1 MSMRFLLRGTATL
14 ACATLASAAVISP
27 VTAAPASQTSFSVSG
42 AVSASALS
50 STAFQ
55 KFAPQPHLPSIP
67 SEDEIA
73 QAKKSEAATAAAA
86 AELEAI
92 LSSANDRLQATS
104 MAALGASDAY
114 TEALVVLDERRNEA
128 ETASAKSEAA
138 RSAHGKAKK
147 QLGQL
152 AGNLYKSGGVGLS
165 VQTLLTSD
173 ESDDA
178 LYQASTLM
186 ALSSNRANTFASAEA
201 AASTSAA
208 LDAQALA
215 ASTAAAQATAAAES
229 SRALA
234 QGAADAQSAVVAQ
247 NQSQRDV
254 LLQRL
259 ASLHNTTV
267 ELEGARVDALAQKA
281 REEALKQQIESSG
294 DTPAPARPPVSGSN
308 PPVIPAVPAP
318 SAPKPPVTATPT
330 TPATSAPRPPAPTT
344 PATTAPRPPAPP
356 APTTPP
362 PTTPAP
368 VAPVKPPVAPPVAPP
383 TGSYT
388 QVMVN
393 YAMSKIGSPYQWGG
407 NGPNA
412 FDCSGL
418 VQQSFAAAGKYVPRQ
433 GSDQF
438 WAAPVRVPLSQ
449 MQYGDLLVFN
459 HDGNGR
465 FSHVAIYIG
474 NGQVVQALNESQP
487 VAVTRLSDMVPNYM
501 SLYPYAA
508 RY

>member
-1 MSMRFLLRGTATL
+1 MSMRFLVRGTATL
-14 ACATLASAAVISP
+14 ACVTLASAALLSP
-27 VTAAPASQTSFSVSG
+27 AAASPQVFGT
-42 AVSASALS
+42 SALS

-55 KFAPQPHLPSIP
+55 KFAPLPHLPAIP

-73 QAKKSEAATAAAA
+73 KAKTSEAATAAAA
-86 AELEAI
+86 SELEAI

-114 TEALVVLDERRNEA
+114 TEALVVLAQRQAEA
-128 ETASAKSEAA
+128 ETTRAKSDAA
-138 RSAHGKAKK
+138 RTANSEAKTA
-147 QLGQL
+147 LGQL
-152 AGNLYKSGGVGLS
+152 AGDLYKSGGMGLS
-165 VQTLLTSD
+165 VQTLVTSD
-173 ESDDA
+173 DSDDA
-178 LYQASTLM
+178 LYKASTLM

-215 ASTAAAQATAAAES
+215 ASTAAKEATATAES

-234 QGAADAQSAVVAQ
+234 QSAADAQAAVVVD
-247 NQSQRDV
+247 NQAQRDV

-267 ELEGARVDALAQKA
+267 ALEGARVDALAQKA
-281 REEALKQQIESSG
+281 RDEALKEQIAASK
-294 DTPAPARPPVSGSN
+294 DAPAPVRPPVTGTT
-308 PPVIPAVPAP
+308 PAVIPAVPQAP
-318 SAPKPPVTATPT
+318 AAPAPKPVSPAPKPAPKPANPAPQQPKPPVAQAPKPPVTQTP
-330 TPATSAPRPPAPTT
+330 
-344 PATTAPRPPAPP
+344 
-356 APTTPP
+356 
-362 PTTPAP
+362 
-368 VAPVKPPVAPPVAPP
+368 KPPVAPAPAPAPKPVAPP
-383 TGSYT
+383 KPPVIKPPVAPSGSYT
-388 QVMVN
+388 KVMVN

-418 VQQSFAAAGKYVPRQ
+418 VQQAFAAAGKSVPRQ

-459 HDGNGR
+459 EDGNGR

-474 NGQVVQALNESQP
+474 NGQVVQALNYSEP
-487 VAVTRLSDMVPNYM
+487 VAVTSLAYM
-501 SLYPYAA
+501 TPYMTLYPYAA

>member
-1 MSMRFLLRGTATL
+1 MSMRFLVRGTATL
-14 ACATLASAAVISP
+14 ACVTLASAALLSP
-27 VTAAPASQTSFSVSG
+27 AAASPQVFGT
-42 AVSASALS
+42 SALS

-55 KFAPQPHLPSIP
+55 KFAPLPHLPAIP

-73 QAKKSEAATAAAA
+73 KAKTSEAATAAAA
-86 AELEAI
+86 SELEAI

-114 TEALVVLDERRNEA
+114 TEALVVLAQRQAEA
-128 ETASAKSEAA
+128 ETTRAKSDAA
-138 RSAHGKAKK
+138 RTANSEAKTA
-147 QLGQL
+147 LGQL
-152 AGNLYKSGGVGLS
+152 AGDLYKSGGMGLS
-165 VQTLLTSD
+165 VQTLVTSD
-173 ESDDA
+173 DSDDA
-178 LYQASTLM
+178 LYKASTLM

-215 ASTAAAQATAAAES
+215 ASTAAKEATATAES

-234 QGAADAQSAVVAQ
+234 QSAADAQAAVVVD
-247 NQSQRDV
+247 NQAQRDV

-267 ELEGARVDALAQKA
+267 ALEGARVDALAQKA
-281 REEALKQQIESSG
+281 RDEALKEQIAASK
-294 DTPAPARPPVSGSN
+294 DAPAPVRPPVTGTT
-308 PPVIPAVPAP
+308 PAVIPAVPQAP
-318 SAPKPPVTATPT
+318 AAPAPKPVSPAPKPAPKPANPAPQQPKPPVTQAPKPPVTQTP
-330 TPATSAPRPPAPTT
+330 
-344 PATTAPRPPAPP
+344 
-356 APTTPP
+356 
-362 PTTPAP
+362 
-368 VAPVKPPVAPPVAPP
+368 KPPVAPAPAPAPAPKPVAPP
-383 TGSYT
+383 KPPVIKPPVAPSGSYT
-388 QVMVN
+388 KVMVN

-418 VQQSFAAAGKYVPRQ
+418 VQQAFAAAGKSVPRQ

-459 HDGNGR
+459 EDGNGR

-474 NGQVVQALNESQP
+474 NGQVVQALNYSEP
-487 VAVTRLSDMVPNYM
+487 VAVTSLAYM
-501 SLYPYAA
+501 TPYMTLYPYAA

>member
-1 MSMRFLLRGTATL
+1 MSMRFLVRGTATL
-14 ACATLASAAVISP
+14 ACAALASSGLLLPA
-27 VTAAPASQTSFSVSG
+27 TAGP
-42 AVSASALS
+42 AVSAAPGLS

-55 KFAPQPHLPSIP
+55 KFAPQPHLPTVP
-67 SEDEIA
+67 SEEDIA
-73 QAKKSEAATAAAA
+73 KAKKSEAATAAAA

-92 LSSANDRLQATS
+92 LATANDRLRATS
-104 MAALGASDAY
+104 MAALSASGSY
-114 TEALVVLDERRNEA
+114 TEALVVLEQRQEEA
-128 ETASAKSEAA
+128 ATAKGKSEAA
-138 RSAHGKAKK
+138 RSAHSKAKT

-173 ESDDA
+173 EGDDA

-201 AASTSAA
+201 AAATSAA

-215 ASTAAAQATAAAES
+215 ASTAATEATTAAEA
-229 SRALA
+229 SRAQA
-234 QGAADAQSAVVAQ
+234 QGAADAQAAVVAE
-247 NQSQRDV
+247 NQSQRDI
-254 LLQRL
+254 LLTRL

-267 ELEGARVDALAQKA
+267 ELEGARVDELTRKA
-281 REEALKQQIESSG
+281 EEEALKEQIEASA
-294 DTPAPARPPVSGSN
+294 DTPAPVRPPATGTKPPAL
-308 PPVIPAVPAP
+308 PPV
-318 SAPKPPVTATPT
+318 PKPPVTQAPKPQAPKPPAPT
-330 TPATSAPRPPAPTT
+330 TSAPRPPAP
-344 PATTAPRPPAPP
+344 
-356 APTTPP
+356 
-362 PTTPAP
+362 
-368 VAPVKPPVAPPVAPP
+368 KPPVAPKPPAPKPPVAPKPPAPKPPVAPKPPAPKPPAPKPPVAPP

-393 YAMSKIGSPYQWGG
+393 YALSKIGSRYQWGG

-418 VQQSFAAAGKYVPRQ
+418 VQQAFAAAGKSVPRQ

-449 MQYGDLLVFN
+449 MQYGDLLVFDD
-459 HDGNGR
+459 DGNGR
-465 FSHVAIYIG
+465 FGHVAIYIG
-474 NGQVVQALNESQP
+474 NNQVVQALNYTQP
-487 VAVTRLSDMVPNYM
+487 VEITPLSHMTPYM